1 MHQALEISQY
11 WRHEG
16 GFQAE
21 NKISLFIATGF
32 LWNQKEGGGGRQ
44 GEKDG
49 GDKDQ
54 EKGKREDLP
63 HVLWLQE
70 GHSHCGMKLVNK
82 STLILLW
89 TGGFQRLKH
98 ELNLNYSFNLTLT
111 GHSSPRVWVAQDHI
125 ERLFFPQLYRR
136 LESSLH
142 TNDCISSIFAEKSE
156 KKNVLC
162 VKIQNLQRRQIL
174 WEGFPERRV
183 SPDSVTPACGDETGN
198 FLQSC
203 ITLNVGEPRSGFH
216 GKASIGARIS

>member
-11 WRHEG
+11 WRYEG

-142 TNDCISSIFAEKSE
+142 TNDCISPIFCGEVWKE
-156 KKNVLC
+156 KKNVLLR
-162 VKIQNLQRRQIL
+162 QN
-174 WEGFPERRV
+174 PE
-183 SPDSVTPACGDETGN
+183 PATSAD
-198 FLQSC
+198 L
-203 ITLNVGEPRSGFH
+203 VR
-216 GKASIGARIS
+216 RISREARFPRLCDTGLRRWNRQLPAILHHS